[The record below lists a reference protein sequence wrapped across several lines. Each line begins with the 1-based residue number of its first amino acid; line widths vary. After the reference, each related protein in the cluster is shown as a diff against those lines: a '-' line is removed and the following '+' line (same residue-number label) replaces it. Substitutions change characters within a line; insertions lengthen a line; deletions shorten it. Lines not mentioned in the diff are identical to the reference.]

1 MFLVNCH
8 GDLLR
13 KIALTAQRSGIARG
27 EYSIIFFLSD
37 PLSSFIGNYHWER
50 GDHLDIV
57 RANPSH
63 AGHALL
69 SSANSCEDPEN
80 VVRGG
85 PTLTTFSLFYL
96 FSLMRG

>member
-13 KIALTAQRSGIARG
+13 KIALTTQRSGIPRG

-50 GDHLDIV
+50 GDGLDIV
-57 RANPSH
+57 RVNPTH
-63 AGHALL
+63 AGHALF
-69 SSANSCEDPEN
+69 SSLDQSWIKTHRYLVCMKDP
-80 VVRGG
+80 
-85 PTLTTFSLFYL
+85 
-96 FSLMRG
+96 

>member
-13 KIALTAQRSGIARG
+13 KIALTAQRSGIPRG

-50 GDHLDIV
+50 GDDLDIV
-57 RANPSH
+57 RVNPFH
-63 AGHALL
+63 AEHAL
-69 SSANSCEDPEN
+69 SSASCLEKYYSKTCVKRPLKNRQNKD
-80 VVRGG
+80 
-85 PTLTTFSLFYL
+85 LIDKY
-96 FSLMRG
+96 